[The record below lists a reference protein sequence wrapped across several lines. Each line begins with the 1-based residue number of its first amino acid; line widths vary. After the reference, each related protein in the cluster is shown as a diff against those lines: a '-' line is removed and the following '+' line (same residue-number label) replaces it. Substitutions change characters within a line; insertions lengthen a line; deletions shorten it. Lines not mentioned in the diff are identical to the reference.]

1 MFCAHIQRLN
11 VKTVQTFV
19 VLQARK
25 HFHVKAAKYIL
36 GPEIWS
42 FHFSSYEYL
51 CLLICHAIFLLSEL
65 SQWFA
70 SKRQH
75 LFTKTKVYQT

>member
-11 VKTVQTFV
+11 VKIVQTFV

-25 HFHVKAAKYIL
+25 HFHVKAAKCIL

-42 FHFSSYEYL
+42 FHFSGYEYL
-51 CLLICHAIFLLSEL
+51 YLLICHAIDLLSEL
-65 SQWFA
+65 SQWVA
-70 SKRQH
+70 PKRQY
-75 LFTKTKVYQT
+75 LLTKTKVYQS